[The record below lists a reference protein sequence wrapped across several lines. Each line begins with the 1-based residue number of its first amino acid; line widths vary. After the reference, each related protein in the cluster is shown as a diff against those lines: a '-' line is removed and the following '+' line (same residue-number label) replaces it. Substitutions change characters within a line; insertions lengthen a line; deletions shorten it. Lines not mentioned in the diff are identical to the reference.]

1 MSTIE
6 MHILKVAW
14 RMKKVKIVL
23 IGGGTGLSVLAR
35 GLKDYPIDITAIVTV
50 ADDGGS
56 TGKIRNEMDIPAPG
70 DIRNVIAAL
79 SDTEPTLKEL
89 FQYRFQDNQVE
100 GHSLGNLLI
109 AAMTNITDDFGHAV
123 KELSKILNIKGRVI
137 PSTNSS
143 IRLNAEMEDGE
154 IVCGESSIP
163 KRQKKIKR
171 VFIEPADVQPMEEAV
186 DALEHADLIVL
197 GPGSLY
203 TSVLSNLCVP
213 GIGEAIQNSDAP
225 KVYVSNVMTQH
236 GETDEFDVMDHV
248 HALNRHMGTDF
259 IDYVICCGNEDYS
272 EQILENYR
280 KEHAEPVK
288 YHKEEIEAEG
298 ITPLTDKNLVH
309 ISDKNRVRHNTAI
322 LANMIYDLALDLTS
336 TIPFKPKKRKK

>member
-1 MSTIE
+1 
-6 MHILKVAW
+6 MHISKVA
-14 RMKKVKIVL
+14 REMKKLKIVL

-56 TGKIRNEMDIPAPG
+56 TGKIRSEMDIPAPG

-89 FQYRFQDNQVE
+89 FQYRFKENQVE
-100 GHSLGNLLI
+100 GHSVGNLLI
-109 AAMTNITDDFGHAV
+109 AALTNIMDDFGHAV

-154 IVCGESSIP
+154 IVYGESNIP
-163 KRQKKIKR
+163 KRQKTIKR

-186 DALEHADLIVL
+186 EALEDADLIVL

-203 TSVLSNLCVP
+203 TSVISNLCVP
-213 GIGEAIQNSDAP
+213 GIGEAIVDSAAP

-236 GETDEFDVMDHV
+236 GETDHFDVMDHIQAM
-248 HALNRHMGTDF
+248 HNHMKTNF
-259 IDYVICCGNEDYS
+259 IDYVICCENHQYS
-272 EQILENYR
+272 KDILENYH
-280 KEHAEPVK
+280 KEQAEPVT
-288 YHKEEIEAEG
+288 YHKESIEAAG
-298 ITPLTDKNLVH
+298 IEPITAQDLVH
-309 ISDKNRVRHNTAI
+309 VSSKNRVRHNTTR
-322 LANMIYDLALDLTS
+322 LARMIYELALDLTS
-336 TIPFKPKKRKK
+336 TTQFNPKNRKF

>member
-1 MSTIE
+1 
-6 MHILKVAW
+6 MHISKVA
-14 RMKKVKIVL
+14 REMKKLKIVL

-56 TGKIRNEMDIPAPG
+56 TGKIRSEMDIPAPG

-89 FQYRFQDNQVE
+89 FQYRFKENQVE
-100 GHSLGNLLI
+100 GHSVGNLLI
-109 AAMTNITDDFGHAV
+109 AAMTNIMDDFGHAV

-154 IVCGESSIP
+154 IVYGESNIP
-163 KRQKKIKR
+163 KRQKTIKR

-186 DALEHADLIVL
+186 AALEEADLIVL

-203 TSVLSNLCVP
+203 TSVISNLCVP
-213 GIGEAIQNSDAP
+213 GIGKAIVESAAP

-236 GETDEFDVMDHV
+236 GETDHFDVMDHIQAM
-248 HALNRHMGTDF
+248 HQHMNTDF
-259 IDYVICCGNEDYS
+259 IDYVICCENHQYS
-272 EQILENYR
+272 QDILENYL
-280 KEHAEPVK
+280 KEHAEPVT
-288 YHKEEIEAEG
+288 YHKEAIEAAG
-298 ITPLTDKNLVH
+298 IEPITAQDLVH
-309 ISDKNRVRHNTAI
+309 VSSKNRVRHNTTR
-322 LANMIYDLALDLTS
+322 LARMIYELALDLTS
-336 TIPFKPKKRKK
+336 TIQFNPKNRKF